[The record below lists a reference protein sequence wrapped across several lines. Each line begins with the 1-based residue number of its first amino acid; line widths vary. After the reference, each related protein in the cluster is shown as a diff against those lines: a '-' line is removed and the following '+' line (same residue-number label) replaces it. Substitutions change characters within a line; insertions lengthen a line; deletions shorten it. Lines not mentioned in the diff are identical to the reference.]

1 MHGFLFLANLGAISP
16 ELTRRTFDASKA
28 LFAMP
33 DADKLEQLARIR
45 PETNSGFSPFGTERL
60 NRRRGADQK
69 EAFNVRR
76 PRDAPA
82 DALRGTPVAFR
93 AAAAQLWDGL
103 EALTHRY
110 CLACALALGVERD
123 FFSAALRQ
131 LDLCTVRFLHYPPT
145 DWPTAGAA
153 PDAPLD
159 GSAACAVRVS
169 EHTDFGFVTV
179 LLLDEGAEGLQIK
192 PVLGGEVGGAAGGE
206 RGGWRDVCAPAGA
219 PHGALVNTGALLA
232 RWTNDLWRATAHRV
246 VVPSA
251 AVAARDRYSI
261 ACFLDPDTDALV
273 APHAAFERP
282 RESARGGAE
291 AEGGAAHG
299 GAATATGARYAP
311 ITGGEFLLMKLRE
324 AQGRGSE
331 ATAL

>member
-110 CLACALALGVERD
+110 CCLLYTSPSPRD
-123 FFSAALRQ
+123 
-131 LDLCTVRFLHYPPT
+131 
-145 DWPTAGAA
+145 
-153 PDAPLD
+153 
-159 GSAACAVRVS
+159 
-169 EHTDFGFVTV
+169 
-179 LLLDEGAEGLQIK
+179 
-192 PVLGGEVGGAAGGE
+192 
-206 RGGWRDVCAPAGA
+206 
-219 PHGALVNTGALLA
+219 
-232 RWTNDLWRATAHRV
+232 
-246 VVPSA
+246 
-251 AVAARDRYSI
+251 
-261 ACFLDPDTDALV
+261 
-273 APHAAFERP
+273 
-282 RESARGGAE
+282 
-291 AEGGAAHG
+291 
-299 GAATATGARYAP
+299 
-311 ITGGEFLLMKLRE
+311 
-324 AQGRGSE
+324 
-331 ATAL
+331 